1 MYPGLV
7 AGWEEKKRGKE
18 ARKAKQGKAKENKI
32 QVKVCDKDGRS
43 PRPHAKSVARLKARR
58 EQDSDDEQPVVKK
71 VPAKSQPSKITP
83 LHMHEE
89 EEEES
94 DVATVIKKDILKV
107 RGKPPATKKSLT

>member
-1 MYPGLV
+1 M
-7 AGWEEKKRGKE
+7 
-18 ARKAKQGKAKENKI
+18 
-32 QVKVCDKDGRS
+32 
-43 PRPHAKSVARLKARR
+43 
-58 EQDSDDEQPVVKK
+58 VKK

-107 RGKPPATKKSLT
+107 RGKPPATKKSLTYPSMASGSGTKS